1 MINIIDDRWTFDS
14 LMTDEHYWWPTRFFW
29 QILSKQPKAGLEEHR
44 RGNRPRTFAESRW
57 RIRQQSKSFVL
68 KVSFLWIRQF
78 KKPSSWFS
86 EEMAVVLR
94 SFSFYISYV
103 YNDGHL
109 KFVLIGNFQFCSNQ
123 QQRGQEC
130 STAPGGLPWVRRHC
144 KTNRTK

>member
-1 MINIIDDRWTFDS
+1 
-14 LMTDEHYWWPTRFFW
+14 MTDPIFLADLVETTESWTWGASPRKSPENFCRVKTTDRTTEQELCSQSEFSVNKTIKKKHLHDLEKKWL
-29 QILSKQPKAGLEEHR
+29 LS
-44 RGNRPRTFAESRW
+44 
-57 RIRQQSKSFVL
+57 
-68 KVSFLWIRQF
+68 
-78 KKPSSWFS
+78 
-86 EEMAVVLR
+86 VVLW

-130 STAPGGLPWVRRHC
+130 STAPRGLPWVRRHC